1 MDDMHYLLTLS
12 TKITPRFIRIPAQE
26 LFFSNRILAQELF
39 CCNRVQHHHLIIQAG
54 STVTIMQADARH
66 ANCCK

>member
-26 LFFSNRILAQELF
+26 LF
-39 CCNRVQHHHLIIQAG
+39 CCNRIQHHHLIIQAG
-54 STVTIMQADARH
+54 SQYTTVSAEARNSVVFQILH
-66 ANCCK
+66 